1 MKWAYSIRQKIKV
14 ALLLA
19 IVCLIIV
26 LKNIYDKHN
35 VDELGT
41 TFSSVYE
48 DRLLVESYIY
58 ELSGHLYQKKMML
71 DNLSEQDEANLLAQF
86 ETRNAAISTIISD
99 YEKTKFTEPE
109 SICFNDFKN
118 NVATLQILESQYL
131 SLAGNDA
138 KLAETRQQLNKTFTV
153 AANDLHKLS
162 DIQVSEGKLLSDNS
176 KKIVAGSSL
185 LTQLELAI
193 LIGLAVMIQV
203 LVIASR
209 PIIPK
214 THQRPS
220 LN

>member
-58 ELSGHLYQKKMML
+58 ELSNHLYQKKMML
-71 DNLSEQDEANLLAQF
+71 DNLSEQDETKLHSQF

-99 YEKTKFTEPE
+99 YEKTKFTESE
-109 SICFNDFKN
+109 SICFKDFKN
-118 NVATLQILESQYL
+118 NVAALQILESQYL
-131 SLAGNDA
+131 SLAGNEA
-138 KLAETRQQLNKTFTV
+138 QLAETRQQLNKTFTL
-153 AANDLHKLS
+153 AASDLHRLS

-203 LVIASR
+203 LVIASK